1 MASYS
6 LVVFIEGRTNKA
18 NSCSYMSGFATAE
31 IAQAALESIK
41 AGLPGV
47 DVRGTILGQETE
59 GYWTPP
65 PEGSSPPSPALDLTT
80 VETILAAIRDQ
91 PDNALTDTQLRATAL
106 PVSGAFYPATQPV
119 SGTVTASVSN
129 FPATQPISG
138 TVTAT
143 GPLTDTQLRAVAVPV
158 SGPLTDTQLR
168 ASPLVTTD
176 RTDIT
181 FYAHFDR
188 IVPAANKYMAVVFN
202 TSAVKKIVFKRIEV
216 MFRGAAAVTGVVL
229 DQYLTKIDAT
239 TAGTVITPFAED
251 PSDPLAAGI
260 TCSHNDSGVFEN
272 HIIKRFTATSEESKI
287 GAAMAEDAGTFGSI
301 VLYEAAPG
309 TRGLTSRQNKGI
321 AIRNLTNST
330 VGTVS
335 YFFLFTV
342 QDA

>member
-1 MASYS
+1 VA
-6 LVVFIEGRTNKA
+6 V
-18 NSCSYMSGFATAE
+18 
-31 IAQAALESIK
+31 
-41 AGLPGV
+41 
-47 DVRGTILGQETE
+47 
-59 GYWTPP
+59 
-65 PEGSSPPSPALDLTT
+65 
-80 VETILAAIRDQ
+80 
-91 PDNALTDTQLRATAL
+91 
-106 PVSGAFYPATQPV
+106 PVSGTFFQATQPV
-119 SGTVTASVSN
+119 
-129 FPATQPISG
+129 SG

-143 GPLTDTQLRAVAVPV
+143 GPLTDTQLRATAVPV

-188 IVPAANKYMAVVFN
+188 IVPATNKYMAVVFN

-216 MFRGAAAVTGVVL
+216 MFRGASSVTGVVL
-229 DQYLTKIDAT
+229 DQYLTKIDFT
-239 TAGTVITPFAED
+239 VAGTVITPFAED

-260 TCSHNDSGVFEN
+260 TCSHNDTGIVEN
-272 HIIKRFTATSEESKI
+272 HIIKRFTATSEEPKI
-287 GAAMAEDAGTFGSI
+287 GAGMAEDAGTFGSI